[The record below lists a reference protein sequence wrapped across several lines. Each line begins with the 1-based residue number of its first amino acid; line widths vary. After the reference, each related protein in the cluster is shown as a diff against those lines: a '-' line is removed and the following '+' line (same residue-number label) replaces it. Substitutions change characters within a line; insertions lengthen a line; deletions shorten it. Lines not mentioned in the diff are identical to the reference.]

1 MAVGL
6 CSGFAKDSSDPTVA
20 ETWEIKLAREAAF
33 PRYLL
38 EMGIGE
44 RSIEGAEAG
53 REKDKNR
60 ILNLLCNVEGKK
72 LRGEPPSSDH
82 PAYKHANELLQ
93 GYLASMI
100 LPSVL
105 LSSDVVFR
113 SRVLEA
119 VKTGH
124 VRSLSLTVVPLTLE
138 GRIEALSAISSSLPP
153 SLEEL
158 KLIGLDGKIVPK
170 TGDDI
175 PVFPSLPP
183 SFLELPELKHLS
195 LHGADELITLPDELG
210 TKLPKLQ
217 TLDLSGM
224 KLLESLPDSLATLMD
239 LQSLN
244 LTGCMTLRRLP
255 ERLGGSFELAE
266 AEAAAEEAAERE
278 AEKEAARAEE
288 AAAGLPP
295 AEDDGS
301 LMVEMTELPPVPGQK
316 LSVLDLTGCE
326 GLLVLPDLSH
336 LEGLEVVME
345 GVNEALSTGWARN
358 MRRSYNM
365 ARDATF

>member
-105 LSSDVVFR
+105 LSSDAVFR

-138 GRIEALSAISSSLPP
+138 GRGPGFLPRG
-153 SLEEL
+153 E
-158 KLIGLDGKIVPK
+158 GG
-170 TGDDI
+170 
-175 PVFPSLPP
+175 
-183 SFLELPELKHLS
+183 
-195 LHGADELITLPDELG
+195 TLWYAAGRVHTTANPRHRR
-210 TKLPKLQ
+210 
-217 TLDLSGM
+217 
-224 KLLESLPDSLATLMD
+224 
-239 LQSLN
+239 
-244 LTGCMTLRRLP
+244 LRR
-255 ERLGGSFELAE
+255 
-266 AEAAAEEAAERE
+266 
-278 AEKEAARAEE
+278 AR
-288 AAAGLPP
+288 
-295 AEDDGS
+295 S
-301 LMVEMTELPPVPGQK
+301 
-316 LSVLDLTGCE
+316 CC
-326 GLLVLPDLSH
+326 
-336 LEGLEVVME
+336 
-345 GVNEALSTGWARN
+345 R
-358 MRRSYNM
+358 
-365 ARDATF
+365 